1 MEESKMD
8 LATITILV
16 TSRQTHSPELNKIL
30 SDNGHLIM
38 SRLGVNVQPKCIQ
51 DCVGLIVVVAK
62 GHKDDIQKLNA
73 DIDAIDGISSHL
85 VLATQDFIFD

>member
-1 MEESKMD
+1 MDESKMD

-62 GHKDDIQKLNA
+62 GHKDDLEQLNA
-73 DIDAIDGISSHL
+73 QIDAINGISSHL